1 MTEEENRIRVGPVDP
16 RYNSLL
22 IALAYFA
29 GGALLY
35 ALDLGVLVP
44 DRAPQPLWVWL
55 LLLAGVCAPM
65 LLRRTRPLLGLVLG
79 SAVVLIDLV
88 VGPSLP
94 VWIAYG
100 DLLYA
105 AALFGSA
112 RTSQFL
118 ERAPLIPIGVGA
130 VALGLWFGDLRIA
143 VWAVSI
149 AALVVV
155 VPIWWARSVRSHRDA
170 AEIERAR
177 VQALTRV
184 AELDRHAA
192 ITAERQRLARD
203 LHDVVAGHLS
213 SIAIQSEAALRLRDT
228 DPDRALAVLE
238 SVRSGSVA
246 ALQEMQS
253 MVRLLR
259 NDDADDEA
267 TTAGRLADL
276 EPLVASARAA
286 GNAVRIEGP
295 PPPDLDADVDLTAYR
310 ILQEALTNAVKHA
323 PGRPV
328 TIRFD
333 SGADRLDIE
342 VTNPVTGKDS
352 PNPGAGHG
360 VRNIAERA
368 AAVGGRARSGRE
380 GDEWTTSVQLPLRER
395 QLRERHTT

>member
-1 MTEEENRIRVGPVDP
+1 MGFVNP

-22 IALAYFA
+22 VALAYFG

-35 ALDLGVLVP
+35 ALNLGVLVE
-44 DRAPQPLWVWL
+44 DRPPRPLWVWL
-55 LLLAGVCAPM
+55 VLLACVCTPM
-65 LLRRTRPLLGLVLG
+65 TMRRTRPLLALGLGTVPVL
-79 SAVVLIDLV
+79 VDLV

-112 RTSQFL
+112 RTSLVL
-118 ERAPLIPIGVGA
+118 ERAPVVPIVVGA
-130 VALGLWFGDLRIA
+130 VALGVYSGDLRIA

-149 AALVVV
+149 AVLVIV

-192 ITAERQRLARD
+192 ITTERQRLARD

-213 SIAIQSEAALRLRDT
+213 SIAIQSEAALRLRES
-228 DPDRALAVLE
+228 DPDRALTVLE

-253 MVRLLR
+253 LVRLLR
-259 NDDADDEA
+259 SDDTDDEI

-276 EPLVASARAA
+276 EPLTVSARAA
-286 GNAVRIEGP
+286 GTSVRIDGRP
-295 PPPDLDADVDLTAYR
+295 PTGLDAEVDLTAYR
-310 ILQEALTNAVKHA
+310 IVQETLTNAVKHA
-323 PGRPV
+323 PEQPV
-328 TIRFD
+328 TLRFD
-333 SGADRLDIE
+333 GVDGRLGIE
-342 VTNPVTGKDS
+342 VVNPIGTADAAEPS
-352 PNPGAGHG
+352 LARSTGHG
-360 VRNIAERA
+360 LRNIAERA
-368 AAVGGRARSGRE
+368 AAVGGQARSGRE
-380 GDEWTTSVQLPLRER
+380 GNEWRTYVQLPLAKRPV
-395 QLRERHTT
+395 T